1 MVPDFVRERVE
12 LASMTTLELGGAARY
27 FVDATDDATLIA
39 ALRWA
44 RGAGVRAWV
53 LGGGSNTIVADEGFD
68 GLVVRVRTEGER
80 REALGDGRVRVS
92 VAAGERWDDFVCR
105 AVEGGLAGVECL
117 SGIPGSVGAT
127 PIQNVGAYGQDVRE
141 TIESVRVWDPSRDA
155 LREVSADE
163 CRFAY
168 RDSAFKD
175 RSSDLNSCVVL
186 EVRFV
191 LRASGAPSV
200 RYAEL
205 QRALEGVSAPT
216 LAQVREAVLRARASK
231 SMVWSADDANRR
243 SAGSFFKNPIVS
255 RAVADGV
262 RARAGGAS
270 VPSWDEPDGR
280 VKLAAGWLIERAG
293 VTRGERHGSVGIST
307 AHALAL
313 VHHGGGSARELLA
326 LAERIVERV
335 RAQWGVELEREPVV
349 LA

>member
-1 MVPDFVRERVE
+1 
-12 LASMTTLELGGAARY
+12 MTTLELGGPARY
-27 FVDATDDATLIA
+27 FVDATDEAAVIDALQ
-39 ALRWA
+39 WA
-44 RGAGVRAWV
+44 KAAGVRACV
-53 LGGGSNTIVADEGFD
+53 LGGGSNTIVPDEGFD

-80 REALGDGRVRVS
+80 HEPLGDGRVRVS

-105 AVEGGLAGVECL
+105 SVERGLAGLECL

-127 PIQNVGAYGQDVRE
+127 PIQNVGAYGQDVSE
-141 TIESVRVWDPSRDA
+141 TIESVRVWDRTRAA
-155 LREVSADE
+155 LREVSARE

-191 LRASGAPSV
+191 LREGGAPSV

-205 QRALEGVSAPT
+205 QRALDAVADPSLTA
-216 LAQVREAVLRARASK
+216 VRQAVLRARASK
-231 SMVWSADDANRR
+231 SMVWSASDPNRR

-255 RAVADGV
+255 RAVADAV
-262 RARAGGAS
+262 RARANGAS
-270 VPSWDEPDGR
+270 VPAWDEPDGR

-293 VTRGERHGSVGIST
+293 FARGERHGSVGIST

-313 VHHGGGSARELLA
+313 VHHGGGSARDLLA
-326 LAERIVERV
+326 LAEQIIERV